1 MTADELSQLEFI
13 NRYTARHTPCHCAES
28 EILVAD
34 ENRGVASNICQDHKG
49 KRHVHRDCG

>member
-28 EILVAD
+28 EILVALMKIVVSHPIYAKTTRV
-34 ENRGVASNICQDHKG
+34 NVI
-49 KRHVHRDCG
+49 